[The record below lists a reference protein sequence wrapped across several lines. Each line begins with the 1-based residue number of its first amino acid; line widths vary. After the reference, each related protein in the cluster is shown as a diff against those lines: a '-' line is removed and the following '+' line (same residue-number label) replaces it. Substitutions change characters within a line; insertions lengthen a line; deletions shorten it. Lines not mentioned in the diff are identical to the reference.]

1 LRDEF
6 LSLYP
11 ALFEHSEY
19 HTKLVRIL
27 ASKPNGLTRIQL
39 IEYSKINDSG
49 RVAKVLEE
57 LAESGFVT
65 AYPAFGKKKKGKIY
79 RLTDEYSIFYLRF
92 IEPNLLEEEGLWLSL
107 SQSQAYKIWCGYAF
121 ENVCLKHLKSIKKAL
136 SIAGVYSRTS
146 TFYRSAS
153 EEQLGVQID
162 LLIDRNDQTIN
173 LVEIK
178 FYNGSFTIS
187 KEYAKN
193 LQQKIQIFRE
203 ATKTKKQIFLTLITG
218 LGLKPNIHSIGLV
231 DQDFSADIFFKE

>member
-1 LRDEF
+1 MGGIPHYLKEIEKGKSATQNISKICFSDSGLLRDEF

-11 ALFEHSEY
+11 ALFEYSEY

-27 ASKPNGLTRIQL
+27 ASKPTGLTRTQL

-92 IEPNLLEEEGLWLSL
+92 IEDNLLEAEGVWLNL

-121 ENVCLKHLKSIKKAL
+121 ENVCLKHIKSIQKAL
-136 SIAGVYSRTS
+136 GIGGVYSRVS
-146 TFYRSAS
+146 TFYKPGTETYPS
-153 EEQLGVQID
+153 VQID
-162 LLIDRNDQTIN
+162 LLVDRNDQTIN
-173 LVEIK
+173 FCLL
-178 FYNGSFTIS
+178 YTSD
-187 KEYAKN
+187 A
-193 LQQKIQIFRE
+193 
-203 ATKTKKQIFLTLITG
+203 
-218 LGLKPNIHSIGLV
+218 
-231 DQDFSADIFFKE
+231 ADE